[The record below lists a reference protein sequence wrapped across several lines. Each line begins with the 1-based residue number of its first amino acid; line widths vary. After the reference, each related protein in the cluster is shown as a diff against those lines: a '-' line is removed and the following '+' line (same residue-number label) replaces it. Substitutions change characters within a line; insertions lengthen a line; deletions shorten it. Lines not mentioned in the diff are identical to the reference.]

1 MAQVTVSIAGRSYRM
16 ACADGEE
23 GHLEALARGIDERI
37 EEFRGSFG
45 EIGDQRLLV
54 MAAVAVADELSE
66 ANRRIARL
74 EAEIDG
80 LIQARE
86 KLEADQGEWADRVA
100 NALDGAAERM
110 ERMAKGER

>member
-23 GHLEALARGIDERI
+23 AHLQGLAAKIDSAI

-66 ANRRIARL
+66 AKRKVESLKKEIEALGEERDRM
-74 EAEIDG
+74 EAE
-80 LIQARE
+80 RS
-86 KLEADQGEWADRVA
+86 EWADTVA
-100 NALDGAAERM
+100 AALESAAERM
-110 ERMAKGER
+110 ERMAKETK

>member
-1 MAQVTVSIAGRSYRM
+1 MAQVNVSIAGRAYRM

-23 GHLEALARGIDERI
+23 AHLQKLGRKIDAMV

-66 ANRRIARL
+66 AERRIAGL
-74 EAEIDG
+74 HNEISA
-80 LIQARE
+80 LNEARE
-86 KLEADQGEWADRVA
+86 RAEKERSEWTDTVASALE
-100 NALDGAAERM
+100 GAAERM
-110 ERMAKGER
+110 ERMAKDAK

>member
-23 GHLEALARGIDERI
+23 AHLEALARSIDEKV
-37 EEFRGSFG
+37 EEFRQSFG
-45 EIGDQRLLV
+45 EIGDQRLVV
-54 MAAVAVADELSE
+54 MASVAVADELAE
-66 ANRRIARL
+66 AKRRIARL

-86 KLEADQGEWADRVA
+86 KAEAEHGQWADRIA
-100 NALDGAAERM
+100 GALEGAAERM